1 MTNAEA
7 AVWLYRLKNSIK
19 GKFEADLEISV
30 ALDMTI
36 DALKKDG
43 DVSGREDIRKIKEFI
58 RNECY
63 YLINIR
69 EQVCELRNEI
79 ERRTREND
87 DLYYTLADTIGLYR
101 EYRVQYQSEF
111 HILSAMC
118 HILGDDYFGI
128 LTEILDKSTL

>member
-1 MTNAEA
+1 MDEKTSE
-7 AVWLYRLKNSIK
+7 
-19 GKFEADLEISV
+19 
-30 ALDMTI
+30 
-36 DALKKDG
+36 
-43 DVSGREDIRKIKEFI
+43 KIKEFI

-111 HILSAMC
+111 SINPSFISFLQCVIYLVMTISEY
-118 HILGDDYFGI
+118 LLRF
-128 LTEILDKSTL
+128 